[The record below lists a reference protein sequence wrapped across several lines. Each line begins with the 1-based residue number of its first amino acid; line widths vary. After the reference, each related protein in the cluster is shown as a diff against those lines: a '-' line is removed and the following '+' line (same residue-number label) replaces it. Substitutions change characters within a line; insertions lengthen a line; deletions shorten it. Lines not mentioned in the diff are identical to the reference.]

1 MQKIGYFCICKTN
14 IMNQEL
20 AKKIG
25 KDPDGL
31 LTYEYIA
38 NHIGAC
44 DHQMNDLI
52 DNMVQVDMTGQFIVS
67 AARYLH
73 AIDPAVYREHIDRLI
88 AAAIERDREHRY
100 LGDLMQAIWGADYLE
115 RADRLSATDD
125 NFRRIYKR
133 LYPSSV
139 L

>member
-1 MQKIGYFCICKTN
+1 
-14 IMNQEL
+14 MNQEL
-20 AKKIG
+20 AKKLG

-38 NHIGAC
+38 NHIGTC
-44 DHQMNDLI
+44 DNEMDSLI
-52 DNMVQVDMTGQFIVS
+52 DNMLLVDMTGQFIVS

-73 AIDPAVYREHIDRLI
+73 AIDAVNYRPHIERLI
-88 AAAIERDREHRY
+88 AAAIDRDREHRY
-100 LGDLMQAIWGADYLE
+100 LNDLMQAIWGADCVK
-115 RADRLSATDD
+115 RASALSATDD

-133 LYPSSV
+133 LYPTSV